1 MVDINP
7 LPLDR
12 LSWKCNP
19 ESLKF
24 NTTDQLEDLGQVLGQ
39 DRAIEAIRFGTNMSH
54 KGYNIF
60 ALGPDGLDKH
70 EVVMAFLKDRARE
83 ETVPSDWCY
92 VYNFQ
97 DPRRP
102 NALALPPGRGVQFSQ
117 DMSRL
122 AEDIPFV
129 LKNAFESE
137 EYQTRSNMIQQEI
150 KDAQDEALSA
160 VDQEARQRGA
170 ALKMTPLGFTFV
182 PIRDGKT
189 VSPDEFRKLSEQER
203 EDIEENLDYLREK
216 LEEVLEF
223 MPDLLTESREKMRK
237 LNEETAGHAIG
248 HLVEQ
253 LKKKYADLEEVI
265 EYLAAA
271 QEDIIQNVHQIVHG
285 AEEEAARGPGPEGPQ
300 PHSFALEPGRYMVNL
315 IVDNSD
321 AKHAPVIHED
331 EPTYDRLLGR
341 VEYRSEMGTLMT
353 DFRLIRAGALH
364 SVNGGYLVVDILKL
378 LQHPYAYEALKR
390 TLKSGEIKIESLG
403 QVLGFINTVSLEP
416 EPIPLE
422 VKVVLL
428 GTRILYYLLNS
439 LDPEFTDLFKV
450 AADFDE
456 QMDRT
461 EESLALYARML
472 ASRIREEELRPF
484 TSDAIARILERV
496 VRYSGDSEKLSTR
509 LKYVGDLLR
518 EADYHAGQDKKAQVT
533 ADHVDQAVKAREYRQ
548 SRMRERLLEQT
559 GQGTILIDTSGSQ
572 VGQVNG
578 LSVLDLGSYAFG
590 RPTRITARVRLGKG
604 EVVDI
609 EREVK
614 LGGPIHSKGVLIL
627 SSFLGAHYQPDLPL
641 SLSASLVFEQSY
653 GGIEGDSA
661 SMAELCT
668 LLSAIAEIPLKQGMA
683 ITGSVNQQ
691 GQAQAIGGVNEKI
704 EGFFDLCALRGLDGS
719 QGVIIPVS
727 NVRHLMLD
735 QRVLEAV
742 EAGKF
747 NIYAVETVNEALTLL
762 TGMAAGEKD
771 EKGQYPDG
779 TVNRKIQD
787 RLRDFSTRLRKF
799 AHPEAEDKDDEKE
812 SARENKP

>member
-1 MVDINP
+1 MSMVDVTP

-12 LSWKCNP
+12 LSWKCKP
-19 ESLKF
+19 ETLKF
-24 NTTDQLEDLGQVLGQ
+24 NTTDQLKDLEQVLGQ

-102 NALALPPGRGVQFSQ
+102 NALALPPGRGVKFRQ

-150 KDAQDEALSA
+150 KEAQDEALSA
-160 VDQEARQRGA
+160 VDQEARQRNA

-182 PIRDGKT
+182 PVKDGKT
-189 VSPDEFRKLSEQER
+189 VTPEEFQKLSDEERQAIEQ
-203 EDIEENLDYLREK
+203 NLEYLREK

-223 MPDLLTESREKMRK
+223 MPDWLTESREKMRK

-253 LKKKYADLEEVI
+253 LKQKYADLKEVI
-265 EYLAAA
+265 EHLDAA
-271 QEDIIQNVHQIVHG
+271 QEDIIQNVQQIVHG
-285 AEEEAARGPGPEGPQ
+285 AEEDANRPQSAEGPQ
-300 PHSFALEPGRYMVNL
+300 PRSFSLEPGRYMVNL
-315 IVDNSD
+315 IVDNSE

-416 EPIPLE
+416 EPIPLQ

-428 GTRILYYLLNS
+428 GTRVLYYLLSS

-472 ASRIREEELRPF
+472 ASRIREEDLRPF
-484 TSDAIARILERV
+484 TNDAIARILERV

-518 EADYHAGQDKKAQVT
+518 EADYHAGQDKKEQVT
-533 ADHVDQAVKAREYRQ
+533 AVHVDQAVKAREHRQ

-559 GQGTILIDTSGSQ
+559 GQGTILIDTSGQQ

-604 EVVDI
+604 EVIDI

-661 SMAELCT
+661 SMAELCS
-668 LLSAIAEIPLKQGMA
+668 LLSAIAGVPLKQGMA

-719 QGVIIPVS
+719 QGVIIPAS

-735 QRVLEAV
+735 QRVLDAV

-747 NIYAVETVNEALTLL
+747 NIYAVETVNQALSLL
-762 TGMAAGEKD
+762 TGMEAGEQD
-771 EKGQYPDG
+771 DKGQYPDG
-779 TVNRKIQD
+779 SVNRKVQD
-787 RLRDFSTRLRKF
+787 RLRDLSTRVRKF
-799 AHPEAEDKDDEKE
+799 AHPEVEDKEEAEEK
-812 SARENKP
+812 KP

>member
-1 MVDINP
+1 MNELSP
-7 LPLDR
+7 LPLDA
-12 LSWKCNP
+12 LCWKCSP
-19 ESLKF
+19 ETLKF
-24 NTTDQLEDLGQVLGQ
+24 DTTGQLEDLGQVLGQ

-70 EVVMAFLKDRARE
+70 EVVMSFLKDRARE

-102 NALALPPGRGVQFSQ
+102 NAIALPPGRGVEFRQ

-137 EYQTRSNMIQQEI
+137 EYQTRSNMIQQEV
-150 KDAQDEALSA
+150 KNVQDEALST
-160 VDQEARQRGA
+160 VDKEARQRNA

-182 PIRDGKT
+182 PIKDGKT
-189 VSPDEFRKLSEQER
+189 LSPEEFHNLPEEERKQ
-203 EDIEENLDYLREK
+203 IEENLEYLREK
-216 LEEVLEF
+216 LEKALEI
-223 MPDLLTESREKMRK
+223 MPDWLTESRDKMRK

-248 HLVEQ
+248 HLVEE
-253 LKKKYADLEEVI
+253 LKKKYNGLPEIID
-265 EYLAAA
+265 YLTAV
-271 QEDIIQNVHQIVHG
+271 QDDIIQNVQQIVHG
-285 AEEEAARGPGPEGPQ
+285 AEEDAIHEPGPEGPQ
-300 PHSFALEPGRYMVNL
+300 QRSFALEPGRYMVNL
-315 IVDNSD
+315 VVDNSE

-353 DFRLIRAGALH
+353 DFRLVRAGALH
-364 SVNGGYLVVDILKL
+364 TVNGGYLMVEILKL

-403 QVLGFINTVSLEP
+403 QVLGFINTVGLEP
-416 EPIPLE
+416 EPIPLQ

-428 GTRILYYLLNS
+428 GTRMLYYLLSS
-439 LDPEFTDLFKV
+439 LDPEFVDLFKV

-456 QMDRT
+456 QMERS
-461 EESLALYARML
+461 EENLQLYARML
-472 ASRIREEELRPF
+472 ASRIRQKELTPF
-484 TSDAIARILERV
+484 SRDAIARILERV

-518 EADYHAGQDKKAQVT
+518 EADYHARQDKKQQVE
-533 ADHVDQAVKAREYRQ
+533 AVHVEQAVKAREHRQ
-548 SRMRERLLEQT
+548 SRMRERMLEQT
-559 GQGTILIDTSGSQ
+559 GQGTILIDTA
-572 VGQVNG
+572 GQQTGQING

-590 RPTRITARVRLGKG
+590 RPTRITARIRLGKG

-627 SSFLGAHYQPDLPL
+627 SGFLGAQYQPDHPL

-661 SMAELCT
+661 SIAELCA
-668 LLSAIAEIPLKQGMA
+668 LLSAIADIPLKQGMA
-683 ITGSVNQQ
+683 ITGSVNQL

-719 QGVIIPVS
+719 QGVIIPAS

-735 QRVLEAV
+735 QRVLDAV
-742 EAGKF
+742 SDGKF
-747 NIYAVETVNEALTLL
+747 NVYAVKNINEALTLL
-762 TGMAAGEKD
+762 TGMEAGEKD
-771 EKGQYPDG
+771 GTGQYPQG
-779 TVNRKIQD
+779 SVNRKVQD
-787 RLRDFSTRLRKF
+787 RLEEFSTRWRKF
-799 AHPEAEDKDDEKE
+799 ARDGSTGKQGDG
-812 SARENKP
+812 ENSS